1 MENSIIPYSMI
12 ISVDIIVSNDNSS
25 VYEKENERFL
35 ISDIPEK
42 VIDEDTLQDF
52 YLHSYTIRHL
62 GRDEIMKED
71 TFRSN
76 FKDDIGSIFD
86 FDLKRCI
93 YKYLI
98 DDRLRRGY
106 SNISIINFIKT
117 KEEGFMKNYK
127 VEMKE
132 ITNNINYTTNIVAED
147 EATADL
153 DAFEEFT
160 TFLRKKPILHYPIRI
175 DTVSIKEVSDNG

>member
-12 ISVDIIVSNDNSS
+12 ISVDVITSPDGLS
-25 VYEKENERFL
+25 VYEKETERFL

-42 VIDEDTLQDF
+42 DTDEDSLRDF
-52 YLHSYTIRHL
+52 YLHRYTIRHL

-106 SNISIINFIKT
+106 SNISIINFVKT
-117 KEEGFMKNYK
+117 KGEGFMKNYK

-132 ITNNINYTTNIVAED
+132 LTNNITYTVNVVAED

-160 TFLRKKPILHYPIRI
+160 TFLRKKPILHYPTRI